1 MTRNRLVLSFIDNY
15 TFAARKRVWRDATFG
30 DEDYYDPRA
39 PRHKTNKKKR
49 DGIGTD
55 AYRLLKASSWATPSR
70 EAIGESHS
78 RVSAARCHPAPARP
92 AERRKPRPA
101 VRGPRAC
108 RKERPPAGPAAQ
120 SHQRSTQGEAPDADS
135 NFKRRNALLRKSA
148 IQATVQVAQN
158 PTSNAKPQTPAA
170 LLC

>member
-1 MTRNRLVLSFIDNY
+1 MATADSAPLVVSFSR
-15 TFAARKRVWRDATFG
+15 AQASLARRYIWRRG
-30 DEDYYDPRA
+30 LLRSPRTTA
-39 PRHKTNKKKR
+39 QNKQKKR

-55 AYRLLKASSWATPSR
+55 AYRLLKASSWAPPSR
-70 EAIGESHS
+70 ETIGESHS

-135 NFKRRNALLRKSA
+135 NFKRRNAPLRKSA

>member
-1 MTRNRLVLSFIDNY
+1 MGTESVYSAFESC
-15 TFAARKRVWRDATFG
+15 AARKRVWRDATFG

-39 PRHKTNKKKR
+39 PRRKTKKKR

-55 AYRLLKASSWATPSR
+55 AYRLLKAPSWTSPSR
-70 EAIGESHS
+70 EAIGEPHS
-78 RVSAARCHPAPARP
+78 CVSAARCHPAPARP

-101 VRGPRAC
+101 VRGPRA
-108 RKERPPAGPAAQ
+108 RWKDRPPAGPAAQ
-120 SHQRSTQGEAPDADS
+120 SHQRSTQGEAPDTDS
-135 NFKRRNALLRKSA
+135 DFKQRNAPLRKSA
-148 IQATVQVAQN
+148 IHATVQVAQN